1 MLTERI
7 QAAIDRNVAGSP
19 RARELLAELEGRSF
33 VVKIRYTPWLARL
46 EARAGR
52 LLLSR
57 SPDEIADTLLAG
69 TPLALLGMLREP
81 PAEVIRR
88 GDVAL
93 TGNGEVAERFQ
104 ELALLLKPD
113 LEESLAGVIGDVPAH
128 GLGQLLRRA
137 LDYGRGSA
145 RTAGLNVGEYLAH
158 EKRMLVPRA
167 EAGDFLA
174 GVDALRE
181 STDRVAARVQALENR
196 PPGSGRRD
204 P

>member
-19 RARELLAELEGRSF
+19 RARELLAQLEGRSF

-52 LLLSR
+52 LLLGR
-57 SPDEIADTLLAG
+57 SHDEIADTLLAG

-81 PAEVIRR
+81 PADVIRR
-88 GDVAL
+88 GDVTL

-196 PPGSGRRD
+196 RSGSGRRD